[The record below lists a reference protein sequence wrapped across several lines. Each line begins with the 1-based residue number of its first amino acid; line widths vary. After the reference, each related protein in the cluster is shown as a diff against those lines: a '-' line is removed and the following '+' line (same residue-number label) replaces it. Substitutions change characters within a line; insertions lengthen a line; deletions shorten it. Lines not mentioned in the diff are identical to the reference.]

1 LRKQILEVF
10 HVSVLEQQTAIPA
23 GIYTADPTHSSVE
36 FSIRHMGLATI
47 RGRASDFAASLDA
60 RGDTPLL
67 EGTIETASITTHD
80 EQRDGHLGSPEF
92 FDAQRHPRISFRSTG
107 LELDGDHGTLS
118 GELTV
123 KGTSKPVQLGVVVTG
138 AGEDPWGN
146 QRVGL
151 DLDGVIDRR
160 EFGIDWNA
168 PLPGGGLLLDDRVR
182 LTASF
187 SLVRQG

>member
-1 LRKQILEVF
+1 M
-10 HVSVLEQQTAIPA
+10 SVLEQQTAIPA
-23 GIYTADPTHSSVE
+23 GVYSVDPAHSSVE

-47 RGRASDFAASLDA
+47 RGRAADYSASLDA
-60 RGDTPLL
+60 SGATPVL

-80 EQRDGHLGSPEF
+80 EQRDGHLGSPDF
-92 FDAQRHPRISFRSTG
+92 FDAQRHPRISFRSTAVD
-107 LELDGDHGTLS
+107 LDGDHGTLT
-118 GELTV
+118 GEMTI
-123 KGTSKPVQLGVVVTG
+123 KGTTKPVQMAVVVTG

-168 PLPGGGLLLDDRVR
+168 PLPGGGLLLDDQVR

-187 SLVRQG
+187 SLVKQG

>member
-1 LRKQILEVF
+1 LRKQIPEVYTM
-10 HVSVLEQQTAIPA
+10 SVLEQQTAIPA
-23 GIYTADPTHSSVE
+23 GLYAADPTHSSVE
-36 FSIRHMGLATI
+36 FSIRHMGLATV
-47 RGRASDFAASLDA
+47 RGRAAEFSASLDT
-60 RGDTPLL
+60 RGDTPVL
-67 EGTIETASITTHD
+67 EGTIETARITTHD

-92 FDAQRHPRISFRSTG
+92 FDAERHPQISFRSTA
-107 LELDGDHGTLS
+107 LDLDGDQGTLT
-118 GELTV
+118 GELTI
-123 KGTSKPVQLGVVVTG
+123 KGTTRPVQLAVSFTG

-146 QRVGL
+146 QRVGI

-187 SLVRQG
+187 SLVKQG

>member
-1 LRKQILEVF
+1 M
-10 HVSVLEQQTAIPA
+10 SVVEQQTAIPA
-23 GIYTADPTHSSVE
+23 GLYTADPTHSSVE
-36 FSIRHMGLATI
+36 FSIRHMGLATV
-47 RGRASDFAASLDA
+47 RGRAAEFSASLDA
-60 RGDTPLL
+60 RGETPVL
-67 EGTIETASITTHD
+67 EGTIETARITTHD

-92 FDAQRHPRISFRSTG
+92 FDAERHPRMSFRSTA
-107 LELDGDHGTLS
+107 LDLDGDHGTLT
-118 GELTV
+118 GELTI
-123 KGTSKPVQLGVVVTG
+123 KGTTRPVRLDVVLTG

-146 QRVGL
+146 QRVGI

-187 SLVRQG
+187 SLVKQG